1 MGPID
6 IPSAQEAQTTL
17 MQANIADA
25 FEKARQTTNHK
36 RRNASRLTAPLSV
49 SYISWEHLNIWR
61 KYKLGATQRFVNG
74 YLAKIVRDKWETARR
89 RTREELYY

>member
-36 RRNASRLTAPLSV
+36 RRMPLGSQHPLASLTFRGS
-49 SYISWEHLNIWR
+49 
-61 KYKLGATQRFVNG
+61 T
-74 YLAKIVRDKWETARR
+74 
-89 RTREELYY
+89 

>member
-49 SYISWEHLNIWR
+49 SYISWES
-61 KYKLGATQRFVNG
+61 
-74 YLAKIVRDKWETARR
+74 
-89 RTREELYY
+89 